1 MRNLLFLSR
10 LVVLFLL
17 AVSSAN
23 LVYAQRKPRVAVL
36 NFTGHPE
43 GQRITEWAV
52 VKLGESKVYTLLER
66 DNTDFNRV
74 MKEIDLNQIKDLF
87 DPKKKVSLGSVQGVE
102 ILVLGKVD
110 TYKVNKPKF
119 DRFIRPLP
127 GGEIIAARGKWNAQ
141 VKILFKMVNAAT
153 TEIMDSAPVEGKA
166 TGSDILSGM
175 DGKPDEEFVK
185 ELLNQATFDAVGKFV
200 AKLEQKASGI
210 QMPDEP
216 VSANQTPSP
225 EKQTSRSATEQ
236 SQQNSTP
243 PPKPPEPKRSQ
254 PASPGSFSDGDVIYA
269 NGEVITIYH
278 SSTAGMKVGD
288 KWKIRR
294 VREELKDANGN
305 VVGKLFDDLGEAI
318 ITETQP
324 TMLVGKYSGAKP
336 AEKGD
341 HAVKLTVGGG
351 APSNSPK
358 RNSPARGKR
367 P

>member
-110 TYKVNKPKF
+110 TYKVDEPKLNKILKRVPV
-119 DRFIRPLP
+119 
-127 GGEIIAARGKWNAQ
+127 GGVNLAARGKWVAQ

-153 TEIMDSAPVEGKA
+153 TEIMDSAPVEGIAK
-166 TGSDILSGM
+166 GSDIGSIM
-175 DGKPDEEFVK
+175 DDKLDEEFRK
-185 ELLNQATFDAVGKFV
+185 ELLNRATLDATVKFV
-200 AKLEQKASGI
+200 AKLEEKARGI

-216 VSANQTPSP
+216 VQPLSP
-225 EKQTSRSATEQ
+225 EKQESKSATEQ
-236 SQQNSTP
+236 SQQHSTP
-243 PPKPPEPKRSQ
+243 PPKPEEPKRSQ
-254 PASPGSFSDGDVIYA
+254 PASHGSYSDGDVVYA

-305 VVGKLFDDLGEAI
+305 VVGKLFDDLGEAL
-318 ITETQP
+318 ITEIQP

-341 HAVKLTVGGG
+341 HAVKLTVG
-351 APSNSPK
+351 
-358 RNSPARGKR
+358 SPARKKR
-367 P
+367 